1 MAALT
6 QMRGVS
12 QLELAMAMVMA
23 LLLRYVLAE
32 KAFDADG
39 FVIAL

>member
-23 LLLRYVLAE
+23 LLRYVLAE